1 MTGLSFA
8 DAIQLLLV
16 GLSQGCLYSLIA
28 IGLVLVYKATEQVNF
43 AQGEF
48 MMLGAFVGYQFIV
61 LWGLPYWFGALLTLV
76 FMGGFGYGV
85 DALVVRRLT
94 GQPVFTVFI
103 LTLALGIALRAVA
116 GIVWGFGN
124 YSLPAPVEGNL
135 TLGSVI
141 IGWSSVLAILVTA
154 IVASGLY
161 AFFRYARQ
169 GVAMQ
174 ALSLN
179 QLAAFYMGI
188 PVKRLTSSIWA
199 MSAIF
204 GAIAGLLLGP
214 VTLVSTQMGFVGF
227 KAFAGA
233 IVGGFGSIP
242 GAVLGCLLIG
252 VTEPFFD
259 IMYPTFKGI
268 GAYLIMFVVLLIRPE
283 GLLAQIYAKKV

>member
-1 MTGLSFA
+1 MTALSFA
-8 DAIQLLLV
+8 DAMQLFVV

-61 LWGLPYWFGALLTLV
+61 
-76 FMGGFGYGV
+76 FMGAFGYGV
-85 DALVVRRLT
+85 EALVVRRLT

-116 GIVWGFGN
+116 GIIWGFGN
-124 YSLPAPVEGNL
+124 YSLPAPVDGNL
-135 TLGSVI
+135 TLGPVI
-141 IGWSSVLAILVTA
+141 ISWTSVLSIVVTA
-154 IVASGLY
+154 VVASALY
-161 AFFRYARQ
+161 LFFRYARQ

-204 GAIAGLLLGP
+204 GGIAGLLLGP
-214 VTLVSTQMGFVGF
+214 MTLVSTQMGFIGF

-242 GAVLGCLLIG
+242 GAVIGCLLIG

-259 IMYPTFKGI
+259 IMFPTLKGI
-268 GAYLIMFVVLLIRPE
+268 GAYLIMFLVLLIRPQ